1 MSIQKNIKTVGLL
14 GFGAFGRLIAAH
26 IGPHVDLLIHD
37 PNMVQP
43 PVANDASV
51 RFRSMAEVAA
61 CDLVILAMPVSAL
74 EGALIDIRPH
84 LQPEAIVLDVGSV
97 KIKPVELMSRLLPD
111 TVHIVA
117 THPLFGPQS
126 GKDGIAGLKVV
137 LCPVRGSAL
146 SPIAAFL
153 KQVLK
158 LDVIISTAD
167 KHDRDVA
174 VVQGLTHLIGQVLA
188 HMEPFPTTMT
198 TPSFELLKQVVDM
211 VRHDSVEVYRAIEQE
226 NPHAPHVR
234 AQFFDIA
241 QNLLTDL
248 APSCHMSEK
257 YTELA
262 S

>member
-14 GFGAFGRLIAAH
+14 GFGAFGRLIATH

-37 PNMVQP
+37 PHMVP
-43 PVANDASV
+43 PSVANDTPV
-51 RFRSMAEVAA
+51 RFRSLTEVAA

-74 EGALIDIRPH
+74 EDALIRIRPH
-84 LQPEAIVLDVGSV
+84 LQTDAIVLDVGSV
-97 KIKPVELMSRLLPD
+97 KLKPVEQMSRLLPD
-111 TVHIVA
+111 SVHIIA

-126 GKDGIAGLKVV
+126 GKDGIEGLKIV
-137 LCPVRGSAL
+137 LCPVRGNAL
-146 SPIAAFL
+146 FPIAAFL
-153 KQVLK
+153 KRALK
-158 LDVIISTAD
+158 LSVIISTAD
-167 KHDRDVA
+167 QHDRDVA

-188 HMEPFPTTMT
+188 RMEPFPTTMT

-226 NPHAPHVR
+226 NPHAASVR
-234 AQFFDIA
+234 QEFFGIA
-241 QNLLTDL
+241 QNLLIELDS
-248 APSCHMSEK
+248 SCHMPEK